1 MNHRLSALFAATA
14 ALGLCAPAMA
24 SQPPAPA
31 VACSDSVATIGNSG
45 YLACQGPTTGN
56 IAPGQVDTASFAG
69 YGSFSL
75 VGASNDP
82 GAGPFVSDPG
92 SVTSGTLTFDNVQKG
107 FFVLGIK
114 GGPDYSLYLF
124 NGGSTGISSLKF
136 DTLGITT
143 GGGRAGPGLSHLALF
158 TQPYITPSIP
168 EPETYAL
175 MLGGLGLV
183 GWLAGRRKVAD

>member
-14 ALGLCAPAMA
+14 ALGLATPAMA

-31 VACSDSVATIGNSG
+31 VACGDSVATVGNAG
-45 YLACQGPTTGN
+45 YLDCQGPTPGN
-56 IAPGQVDTASFAG
+56 ISPGQVDTASFAG
-69 YGSFSL
+69 YGTFNL

-82 GAGPFVSDPG
+82 GAGPFQSDPG
-92 SVTSGTLTFDNVQKG
+92 GQTSGTLTFDNVQKG

-114 GGPDYSLYLF
+114 GGADYSLYLF
-124 NGGSTGISSLKF
+124 DGGSTGISTLNF
-136 DTLGITT
+136 DTLGIVT
-143 GGGRAGPGLSHLALF
+143 GGGNAGPGLSHLALF
-158 TQPYITPSIP
+158 TQPYVTPSIP

-183 GWLAGRRKVAD
+183 SWLARRRKAAD